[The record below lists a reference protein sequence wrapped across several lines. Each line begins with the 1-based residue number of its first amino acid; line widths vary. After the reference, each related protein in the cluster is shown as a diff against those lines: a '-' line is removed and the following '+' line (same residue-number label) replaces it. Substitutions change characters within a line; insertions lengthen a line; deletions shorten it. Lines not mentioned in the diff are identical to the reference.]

1 VTESARISLQR
12 ASEVVAKE
20 QKFLWRGRLPIGHL
34 TVIAGAPSKG
44 KSTLGYRIA
53 AEAGVATIF
62 VTTEEEREAVWRPR
76 LEASGVDLAKAYHN
90 PEVRFSPKPNDREH
104 LAELIGDYGAKLV
117 IVDPLTNHL
126 RGASMHRDEQVRTVL
141 EPYLELI
148 QEAGC
153 TLLFEV
159 HVLRSLNP
167 KAHPLTA
174 IPAGVVGLAKAVYLW
189 GDDPTIGADANIR
202 VLACADKFNFGPTP
216 TSLAFELAPE
226 TVMVLDGDT
235 GEWVPREFAAWR
247 CRGESKVS
255 ARALIVMLQPET
267 KERKSDR
274 VAYLLL
280 ELLPRRVEELRQAF
294 DELEPPITWRTVDRV
309 ARDMGV
315 IVEDDPQDKRFK
327 VWSLPAGVQEVLD
340 EVAGP
345 EDEIVVEEIEIPA
358 FPDTVPPEWTPD
370 DDDQEHKQ
378 DEQHESGE
386 DEKDEDS

>member
-1 VTESARISLQR
+1 VTEPARITFRR

-20 QKFLWRGRLPIGHL
+20 QKFLWRARLPIGHL

-53 AEAGVATIF
+53 ADADVPTIF
-62 VTTEEEREAVWRPR
+62 VTTEEERRAVWRPR
-76 LEASGVDLAKAYHN
+76 LEASGVDLAKAFHH
-90 PEVRFSPKPNDREH
+90 PEVCFSPKSTDRDH
-104 LAELIGDYGAKLV
+104 LARLIGDYGAKLV
-117 IVDPLTNHL
+117 IVDPLANHL
-126 RGASMHRDEQVRTVL
+126 RGASIHRDEQVRGVL

-148 QEAGC
+148 QDTGC

-174 IPAGVVGLAKAVYLW
+174 VPAGVVGLAKAVYLW
-189 GDDPTIGADANIR
+189 GDDPTIGADPNIR

-216 TSLAFELAPE
+216 ASLSFELAPQI
-226 TVMVLDGDT
+226 VMVLDEDT
-235 GEWVPREFAAWR
+235 GEQVPREFAAWH

-274 VAYLLL
+274 VAYVLL
-280 ELLPRRVEELRQAF
+280 ELLPRRVEELRQAVA
-294 DELEPPITWRTVDRV
+294 ELDPPISWRTAERV
-309 ARDMGV
+309 AQEMGV

-327 VWSLPAGVQEVLD
+327 IWSLPESVQGVLD

-345 EDEIVVEEIEIPA
+345 EDEIVIEEVEIPE
-358 FPDTVPPEWTPD
+358 FPDTVPPEWTQD
-370 DDDQEHKQ
+370 NDNREGDEDDDQEA
-378 DEQHESGE
+378 
-386 DEKDEDS
+386 KDS